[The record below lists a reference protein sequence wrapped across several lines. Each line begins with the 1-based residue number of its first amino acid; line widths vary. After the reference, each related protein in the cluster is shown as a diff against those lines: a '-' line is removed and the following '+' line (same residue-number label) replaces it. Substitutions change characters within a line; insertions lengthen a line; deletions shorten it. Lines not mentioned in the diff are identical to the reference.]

1 MSAIVVHRGA
11 RDNYQ
16 VALALHEAGLLDT
29 LVTDLHWPADEP
41 WVRVAERTIPAHIR
55 NALRLRFS
63 GLPANSVCQC
73 AISGLL
79 SAAVDKSSSIGFAWK
94 RKAIRWSDRQLGTR
108 AGRLAEKR
116 HAALVSYSY
125 YAYEAFANCGSNV
138 PKILF
143 QLHPHPAS
151 VRDILLEELREHPE
165 CAESLRKEWEVAL
178 PAQDF
183 ARLSAET
190 RMADHWLAASSFS
203 RSTLIDNG
211 IPAERIHVIPY
222 GVDNQKFNRTPYPN
236 DRFDRTRPL
245 RLLFVGTINQRKGI
259 KYLLDAMRLL
269 HGAKVELKVCG
280 RVVDDLSLFS
290 GVPRVTVRPSVG
302 WPDLLKAYA
311 SADLFVFPSLAEGF
325 GHVLLE
331 ALASGLPIVTTP
343 RTAGPDLITEG
354 VEGFVIPAGSAEAI
368 ADRIEWAV
376 ANRSLL
382 ADMSFAARRRAEL
395 FSWSRF
401 RSTVAGT
408 VRSLMEPSM
417 SKGVMAH
424 V

>member
-29 LVTDLHWPADEP
+29 LVTDLHWPAGEP
-41 WVRVAERTIPAHIR
+41 WVRAAERTIPSHLR
-55 NALRLRFS
+55 SALRLRFS
-63 GLPANSVCQC
+63 GLPAQSVCQC
-73 AISGLL
+73 AISGLF
-79 SAAVDKSSSIGFAWK
+79 STAVDKSSSIGFDWK
-94 RKAIRWSDRQLGTR
+94 RRAIRWSDRQLGTR
-108 AGRLAEKR
+108 AGKMAEKR
-116 HAALVSYSY
+116 HSALVSYSY
-125 YAYEAFANCGSNV
+125 YAYEAFANCGSGV
-138 PKILF
+138 TKILF

-151 VRDILLEELREHPE
+151 VRDILLKELQAHPE
-165 CAESLRKEWEVAL
+165 CAASLKKEWEVAL

-190 RMADHWLAASSFS
+190 KMADHWLAASSFS
-203 RSTLIDNG
+203 RSTLIENG
-211 IPAERIHVIPY
+211 IPAEHIHVIPY
-222 GVDNQKFNRTPYPN
+222 GVDYPKFSCTPYAY
-236 DRFDRTRPL
+236 DRFDTTRPL

-269 HGAKVELKVCG
+269 DGAPVALTVCG

-290 GVPRVTVRPSVG
+290 GVPQVTVCPSPA
-302 WPDLLKAYA
+302 WPDLLREYT

-354 VEGFVIPAGSAEAI
+354 VEGFVIPAGSAETI
-368 ADRIEWAV
+368 AERIEWAL

-382 ADMSFAARRRAEL
+382 VDMSSAARRRAEQ
-395 FSWSRF
+395 FSWNRF
-401 RSTVAGT
+401 RKSVAGT
-408 VRSLMEPSM
+408 VRSLTEPSM
-417 SKGVMAH
+417 HKGVMTH